1 MFGRPWLRSSPSLTS
16 FSFSFEPFVVGD
28 SAPRSQVIARGPGRR
43 FPCGR
48 VSALPGW
55 SVFGL
60 CPCGP
65 PLCGGTRLTWM
76 RRIHVGDERSQF
88 LRWLEDRNRSSADF
102 YRRARAG
109 IARHACFALANL
121 ERSEATDLDVL
132 LLFQRVLDCIKE
144 CIHDAGA
151 ILLGNHGAGGA
162 GDL

>member
-1 MFGRPWLRSSPSLTS
+1 RTTLPLRTRVGPAWVVRLPVLSSLVRVVRLYAAGLASPGCGASMSATS
-16 FSFSFEPFVVGD
+16 
-28 SAPRSQVIARGPGRR
+28 A
-43 FPCGR
+43 
-48 VSALPGW
+48 
-55 SVFGL
+55 
-60 CPCGP
+60 
-65 PLCGGTRLTWM
+65 
-76 RRIHVGDERSQF
+76 H
-88 LRWLEDRNRSSADF
+88 F

-162 GDL
+162 GDLRRHALDKVGFGHSIASGHAFAGRRT